1 MDHSEHSM
9 DHHAGHD
16 HGHSMHDMHGDAH
29 AGHGILSLTTTTTT
43 TMPPTVIPATHE
55 HLHHAPAGQ
64 SDMGHMNHMNHMM
77 NHMMSM
83 SFHFGYEETIL
94 FEFWKIDSIAGLIGS
109 MAGIFILAVLYE
121 GLKYYR
127 EFLFWKTYN
136 LLEYRPVTGPQ
147 TNPEVGQ
154 IQPAPSNPTPV
165 QYVGEVIHKQPPT
178 MFSLNHFIQTALHMV
193 QVTVSFLLMLIFM
206 TYNVW
211 LCLAVVVGAAV
222 GYFLFCWK
230 KSVIVDVT
238 EHCH

>member
-1 MDHSEHSM
+1 MDHSEHNM

-16 HGHSMHDMHGDAH
+16 HGHSMHDSH
-29 AGHGILSLTTTTTT
+29 AGHGILSLTTTTT
-43 TMPPTVIPATHE
+43 MSPADVIVPASHD
-55 HLHHAPAGQ
+55 HAHMHHAPAEQNNMMG
-64 SDMGHMNHMNHMM
+64 GHMNHMNHMV

-94 FEFWKIDSIAGLIGS
+94 LDFWKINSIGGLIAS

-147 TNPEVGQ
+147 ANPESGQ
-154 IQPAPSNPTPV
+154 MPPAPSNPSPV
-165 QYVGEVIHKQPPT
+165 QPT
-178 MFSLNHFIQTALHMV
+178 MFSLNHFIQTGLHMV